1 MKQAILDLRT
11 DQAIKVQLVAND
23 KGYDDYDVTGSD
35 RATRVCIVH
44 GIRKGELFN
53 VYNQGSKTGGIWK
66 GNLVLT
72 LRDLLGAN
80 QISVDTDLPTPATLL
95 YTFPNIKPFN
105 EWLRCETKDFV
116 PTPRQSLVIEAVRL
130 AKSTG
135 LYYSS
140 EIRDFVARHLQVKE
154 GDLNANFQMR
164 VEGGV
169 FGMDCYYAAK
179 YLDAQ
184 QCLARET
191 EAKSL
196 LKPYVGQKL
205 GTMVF
210 NDFKR
215 CTGVAVVEAG
225 EQIRISFKR
234 GSNSI
239 IAEAAYESIRH
250 GMDRAFEKG
259 LRKDDFNTFVA
270 RTNAGH
276 QLAA

>member
-1 MKQAILDLRT
+1 MKQALLDLRT
-11 DQAIKVQLVAND
+11 DQAIKVQLVSND

-35 RATRVCIVH
+35 RATRVCIGH
-44 GIRKGELFN
+44 GIRKGEIFN

-72 LRDLLGAN
+72 LRDLLGTN
-80 QISVDTDLPTPATLL
+80 QISVDTGLPALATLL
-95 YTFPNIKPFN
+95 YTLPNIKPFN

-191 EAKSL
+191 EAKTL

-276 QLAA
+276 QHAA